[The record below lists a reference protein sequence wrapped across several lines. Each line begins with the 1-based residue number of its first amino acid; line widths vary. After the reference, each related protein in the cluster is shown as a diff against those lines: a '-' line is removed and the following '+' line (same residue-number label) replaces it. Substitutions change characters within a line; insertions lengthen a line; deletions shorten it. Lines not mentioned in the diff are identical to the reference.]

1 MALKY
6 EPLTDFLRAMKS
18 TENTLTLTFKQ
29 IEQLI
34 GAPLPTSAYEHRPW
48 WANQSDASS
57 RPQALAWA
65 SAGFSVDAV
74 HQRRGDGWVRFQRQ

>member
-6 EPLTDFLRAMKS
+6 EPLIDFFRAMKS
-18 TENTLTLTFKQ
+18 TENTMTLTFRQ

-48 WANQSDASS
+48 WANQSDASN
-57 RPQALAWA
+57 RPQARAWM
-65 SAGFSVDAV
+65 SAGFSVGAV
-74 HQRRGDGWVRFQRQ
+74 HQQRGNGWVRFDRR